1 MLENGRSVRIVIGD
15 PYRRGPMPRSDSLQA
30 SISIPLCLCIAAILF
45 LAVPAAGKKP
55 RRKGP
60 RVNASLHPGAYGV
73 LANEQLMHP
82 VDMSDW
88 PVKITA
94 ERQLFV
100 DDYLVA
106 SMKNLARRVHPPIRH
121 PGNPVLRLLE
131 KPWEQGFG
139 HSVIVL
145 RDAKSGKFRMWYNLR
160 HRVTAEDGSIYRGPT
175 CYAVSDDGVRWTKP
189 DLGIFKFQG
198 NKNNNICLP
207 QGTIEAMFHE
217 PKDPDPNRRY
227 KALVW
232 HDPYKTKPFAPREG
246 FYLFWSADGVHWTG
260 DSQRCIL
267 PNGTGGNFPAVALKG
282 VGDTTNFQ
290 WDPKLGK
297 YTSNVKILF
306 RNPSTLRTVGYME
319 SDDLIHW
326 SRPRMVM
333 HRDGLDEGDTQM
345 YEHITFPYESLWIG
359 QVRAMHTK
367 RTGWKQVEVELS
379 ASRDG
384 RHWSRICRGQRFLPL
399 GSKDSWD
406 ADYLIPGR
414 PGAPI
419 EIGDELWFYYWG
431 SRRVDKRDGDKTVR
445 YAMHIGLAKLRRDG
459 FVSLDAGKK
468 PGLVVTRPLTFAGKK
483 LFLNA
488 EIGRGGYI
496 KAALR
501 DTAGKDRTPYALER
515 CKPITGDVLKAQ
527 VTWGGRT
534 TLRNPSGKSLRL
546 AFELKNAKLYSF
558 WIE

>member
-1 MLENGRSVRIVIGD
+1 MGAERLCFVSADPDGRDLMLQLNGTQSV
-15 PYRRGPMPRSDSLQA
+15 A
-30 SISIPLCLCIAAILF
+30 SIVLVLSATVILF
-45 LAVPAAGKKP
+45 LAGPAAGKKP
-55 RRKGP
+55 RRERP
-60 RVNASLHPGAYGV
+60 HVDASLHPGAYGV
-73 LANEQLMHP
+73 LANEQLMQP

-106 SMKNLARRVHPPIRH
+106 TVKDLTRRVHPPTRH

-131 KPWEQGFG
+131 KPWEQSFG

-145 RDAKSGKFRMWYNLR
+145 QDAKSGKFRMWYNLR
-160 HRVTAEDGSIYRGPT
+160 NRVTAEDGSIYRGPT
-175 CYAVSDDGVRWTKP
+175 CYAVSDNGIHWTKP
-189 DLGIFKFQG
+189 SLGIFRFKG

-207 QGTIEAMFHE
+207 QGTIEALFHE
-217 PKDPDPNRRY
+217 PRDPDPSRRY

-232 HDPYKTKPFAPREG
+232 HDPHKSRPFAPREG
-246 FYLFWSADGVHWTG
+246 FYLFWSADGIHWTG

-267 PNGTGGNFPAVALKG
+267 PNGTGGDFPAAALKG

-326 SRPRMVM
+326 TRPRMVM
-333 HRDGLDEGDTQM
+333 HRDGLDEPDTQM

-367 RTGWKQVEVELS
+367 RTGWKQVEGELS

-399 GSKDSWD
+399 GSTDSWD

-431 SRRVDKRDGDKTVR
+431 SRRVDKRDGDKKWR

-459 FVSLDAGKK
+459 FASLDAGAK
-468 PGLVVTRPLTFAGKK
+468 PGLVVTRPLTFGGKT
-483 LFLNA
+483 LLLNA
-488 EIGRGGYI
+488 DIAPGGHVRV
-496 KAALR
+496 ALQ
-501 DTAGKDRTPYALER
+501 DVSGKIVAPYTLGG
-515 CKPITGDVLKAQ
+515 CKPVTGDVLEAR
-527 VTWGGRT
+527 VSWAGRRII
-534 TLRNPSGKSLRL
+534 RNTAGKSLRL
-546 AFELKNAKLYSF
+546 VFELKKAKLYSF
-558 WIE
+558 WLK